1 MGSEETMSKVK
12 QRLLEKLKNII
23 RKKESDRK
31 RRRVKRAPSKMFLFP
46 KDKYEALEEIRK
58 ILGFTKEEL
67 GMLLALLEKSIEGH
81 LDFNVGDIT
90 VEFHAVELDESS
102 PSEIS
107 VIVELAEREITHR
120 VEYRFNHGRG
130 I

>member
-1 MGSEETMSKVK
+1 MSKVK
-12 QRLLEKLKNII
+12 QRLLKKLKNII

-31 RRRVKRAPSKMFLFP
+31 RRRIKRAPSKMFLFP

-67 GMLLALLEKSIEGH
+67 GMLLALLEKSIDGH
-81 LDFNVGDIT
+81 LHFNVGDIT
-90 VEFHAVELDESS
+90 IEFHAAELDESS